1 MRSLLLI
8 LCFSLSASA
17 HAQETKTSMG
27 FALSPN
33 FSTIRYTNTGDVTQ
47 ENFDLMKSAT
57 SGSLGL
63 SGNVFFQYKVTDK
76 FYITWGLG
84 IQNYRY
90 QWNYSE
96 PPQNE
101 IPTMGLNLKHSQH
114 YIQLNVSAKYR
125 IYKTVYVRAGIGADL
140 LAEDKA
146 KLYLTCSDCE
156 ETYVGSGDSNNFKE
170 AMLPVS
176 VGVGY
181 ELKLTE
187 RLNIMAELFGA
198 TSLTNALE
206 ETPGAQLEQRPLQLG
221 FSLGI
226 IRSF

>member
-8 LCFSLSASA
+8 ICFSITASA
-17 HAQETKTSMG
+17 QAQETKTSMG

-33 FSTIRYTNTGDVTQ
+33 FSTIRYTNNGDITQ

-63 SGNVFFQYKVTDK
+63 SGNVFFQYNVTDK

-90 QWNYSE
+90 QLNYSE

-114 YIQLNVSAKYR
+114 YIQLSVSAKYR
-125 IYKTVYVRAGIGADL
+125 IYKTLYVRTGIGADL
-140 LAEDKA
+140 LAEERTKVYSTSSAGDNSFIEKNN
-146 KLYLTCSDCE
+146 
-156 ETYVGSGDSNNFKE
+156 SGNSTE
-170 AMLPVS
+170 AILPVTL
-176 VGVGY
+176 GVGY
-181 ELKLTE
+181 ELKLAK
-187 RLNIMAELFGA
+187 RLNLMAEMFGT
-198 TSLTNALE
+198 TSLTNARVKS
-206 ETPGAQLEQRPLQLG
+206 PSAQLEERPIQLG